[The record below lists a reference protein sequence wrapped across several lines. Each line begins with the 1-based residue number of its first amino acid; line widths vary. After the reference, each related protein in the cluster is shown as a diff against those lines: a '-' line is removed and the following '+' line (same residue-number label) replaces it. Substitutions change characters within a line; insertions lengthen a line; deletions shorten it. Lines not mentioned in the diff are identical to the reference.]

1 MCNMCL
7 LQVRAYLARLEEEG
21 LVRQE
26 EMPDEFSGGRKANYW
41 YVDYRHAVNV
51 IRLRVHLMQKKLR
64 EQEQKEL
71 ARQTYKCPQCDAT
84 FTVLEIQRLVN
95 GARGFCCSH
104 CCENDVHTTCVKGP
118 HSLQDFDNRET
129 LRAVTA
135 EYKEL
140 KEQLGGSADEGC
152 SRASIFDLLK
162 VLHDKPVPSNTPS
175 ELRARGV
182 GGRSGQ
188 HGAARLA
195 RFQDDRFSMH
205 AVYAAN
211 QQQGAAGSAAAAA
224 SAAHYSRNVHGH
236 EVVVEIE
243 VNSSDEE
250 EGGSAFR
257 GGLPSKRTLKRKA
270 EEDAAVAAA
279 EVRRAKKIAPAFLR
293 GSRISGSGHSAADD
307 YAADAAAAAAATAAA
322 GDSAQA
328 AAGRVLAAAAA
339 AEAAAAERKALFDAA
354 LAKQHAAL
362 GSSAADNEEDDDTQ
376 WEYADEANG
385 YADNGYTGNGYTG
398 NAAAAAAAA
407 AAGAGASA
415 NSGVQ
420 QQQQQQYYSGIMFEL
435 LNSRTVALEDVTIDD
450 VEAMTADQYKQ
461 YYAATATT

>member
-1 MCNMCL
+1 
-7 LQVRAYLARLEEEG
+7 VRAYLARLEEEG

-71 ARQTYKCPQCDAT
+71 ARQTYKCPQCDST

-140 KEQLGGSADEGC
+140 KEQLAGSAEEGC
-152 SRASIFDLLK
+152 SRASIMDLLK
-162 VLHDKPVPSNTPS
+162 ALYDKQVPSNLPS

-188 HGAARLA
+188 HGAAKLA

-211 QQQGAAGSAAAAA
+211 QQQRGPGGSAAAG
-224 SAAHYSRNVHGH
+224 SSSAHYSRNVHGH

-257 GGLPSKRTLKRKA
+257 GGLPSRRTLKRKA

-293 GSRISGSGHSAADD
+293 GSRISGSGHSAADE
-307 YAADAAAAAAATAAA
+307 YAAEAAAAAAAAASS
-322 GDSAQA
+322 GDSEQA

-339 AEAAAAERKALFDAA
+339 AEAAAAERKALFEAA

-362 GSSAADNEEDDDTQ
+362 GSSAADNDEDDDTQ
-376 WEYADEANG
+376 WEYADVDNGHANGQIGNG
-385 YADNGYTGNGYTG
+385 YANGYTGNSSGAADYATANYTD
-398 NAAAAAAAA
+398 A
-407 AAGAGASA
+407 AAGAAA
-415 NSGVQ
+415 GVNGDV
-420 QQQQQQYYSGIMFEL
+420 QQQYYSGIVFEL
-435 LNSRTVALEDVTIDD
+435 PNSRTVALEDVTLDD
-450 VEAMTADQYKQ
+450 VDAMTADQYKQ